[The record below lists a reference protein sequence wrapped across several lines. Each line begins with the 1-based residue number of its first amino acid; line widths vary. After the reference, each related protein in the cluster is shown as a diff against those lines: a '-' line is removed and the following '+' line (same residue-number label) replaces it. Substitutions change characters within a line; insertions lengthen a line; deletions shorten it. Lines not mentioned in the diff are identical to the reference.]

1 MTSHVIALLTDF
13 GLRDP
18 FVGIMKGVM
27 LGINPAL
34 QIVDVSHEI
43 RPQHVREAAL
53 VLSVTQPYFP
63 SKTIFVVVIDP
74 GVGGSRR
81 ALVAETADHLFVAPD
96 NGVLGPVL
104 EQGEV
109 RRVVHA
115 SHPAYF
121 RRAISRTFHGRDIF
135 APLAAWLS
143 QGVDPGVLG
152 STINDYVRLP
162 LAHPQAL
169 GDGTLAGEIIYQD
182 HFGNLIT
189 NLSETWLA
197 KQWGTVPS
205 DGVALQIEQSVI
217 RGIDAYYAQRS
228 PHALGMI
235 VNSWGLLE
243 VFAYGGQAAMI
254 TGAAE
259 GSPIKIWCEPAT
271 RHISS
276 RDSSQCQERLK

>member
-1 MTSHVIALLTDF
+1 MAPHLVALLTDF

-18 FVGIMKGVM
+18 FVGMMKGVM

-34 QIVDVSHEI
+34 QIVDVSHDI
-43 RPQHVREAAL
+43 TPQHVREAAL

-63 SKTIFVVVIDP
+63 SKTIFVVVVDP
-74 GVGGSRR
+74 GVGGTRR

-104 EQGEV
+104 ERAEV

-121 RRAISRTFHGRDIF
+121 RRVISRTFHGRDIF

-143 QGVDPGVLG
+143 HGIDPEALG
-152 STINDYVRLP
+152 ATIDDYVRLS
-162 LAHPQAL
+162 LARPYAV
-169 GDGTLAGEIIYQD
+169 GDGTLVGEVIYQD
-182 HFGNLIT
+182 RFGNLMT

-197 KQWGTVPS
+197 EQWGAVPS
-205 DGVALQIEQSVI
+205 DGVALQIEGSLI
-217 RGIDAYYAQRS
+217 RGINTYYAQRAR
-228 PHALGMI
+228 HELGMI

-243 VFAYGGQAAMI
+243 VFAYGGQAAVL

-259 GSPIKIWCEPAT
+259 GSPVRIWREPAA
-271 RHISS
+271 RRASH
-276 RDSSQCQERLK
+276 RDG